1 MSASR
6 LLKGV
11 GSLYHPERL
20 MFGAHCMALRCHVC
34 DDWALFKEVEV
45 KKWRIA
51 ELYGLFNESSHLEI
65 YPERCSV

>member
-1 MSASR
+1 
-6 LLKGV
+6 
-11 GSLYHPERL
+11 
-20 MFGAHCMALRCHVC
+20 MALRCHVC

-65 YPERCSV
+65 YIERCSV

>member
-1 MSASR
+1 MLASR

-11 GSLYHPERL
+11 GSLYHLERL
-20 MFGAHCMALRCHVC
+20 MLGAHCMALRCHVC

-51 ELYGLFNESSHLEI
+51 ELYGLFNESSYLEI
-65 YPERCSV
+65 YIERCSV